1 MLSVDS
7 FLDYLRLE
15 RNYSDK
21 TIESYRNDLT
31 QLEQFIKE
39 SPDTDLEME
48 NAGHEEIRE
57 WIVWLMENGYNA
69 NSVNRKLSAL
79 RSFYKYLLK
88 RGVISVDPMR
98 KISCLK
104 KSKPLPY
111 FLKEDEANAAIDG
124 IDYEDNFIGQRDR
137 MIIEM
142 FYATGIRE
150 SELINLDDADIN
162 LDSSTLKVTGKRN
175 KQRIIPFDEELKS
188 DIQHYIYMRNNEVVR
203 DCDALFTTGE
213 GKRLNAHAVYSL
225 VKKNLS
231 KVTALKKRSP
241 HVLRHTFATAML
253 NNEAE
258 LNAVKELLGHESLAT
273 TQIYTH
279 TTFESLK
286 KTYKQAHPRA

>member
-1 MLSVDS
+1 MSIDS

-21 TIESYRNDLT
+21 TTNSYRNDLT
-31 QLEQFIKE
+31 QFEQFLKE
-39 SPDTDLEME
+39 SPDYGSNVEDASPE
-48 NAGHEEIRE
+48 AVRE
-57 WIVWLMENGYNA
+57 WVVWLMENGYNA

-88 RGVISVDPMR
+88 REVIQTDPMR

-111 FLKEDEANAAIDG
+111 FLKEEEANRAIDEVVY
-124 IDYEDNFIGQRDR
+124 DDNFKGRRDR
-137 MIIEM
+137 LIIEM

-150 SELINLDDADIN
+150 SELIGLNDGDID
-162 LDSSTLKVTGKRN
+162 LDSMTLKVTGKRN
-175 KQRIIPFDEELKS
+175 KQRLVPFDRELKA
-188 DIQHYIYMRNNEVVR
+188 DIQQYIDVRNDEALR
-203 DCDALFTTGE
+203 ESDAFFTREDGR
-213 GKRLNAHAVYSL
+213 RLSASIVYSL

-258 LNAVKELLGHESLAT
+258 LNAVKELLGHESLGT

>member
-69 NSVNRKLSAL
+69 NTVNRKLSAL

-162 LDSSTLKVTGKRN
+162 LDNSTLKVTGKRN

>member
-162 LDSSTLKVTGKRN
+162 LDNSTLKVTGKRN

>member
-162 LDSSTLKVTGKRN
+162 LDNSTLKVTGKRN

-258 LNAVKELLGHESLAT
+258 LNAVKELLGHESLGT

>member
-1 MLSVDS
+1 MSIDS

-21 TIESYRNDLT
+21 TTNSYRNDLT
-31 QLEQFIKE
+31 QFEQFLKE
-39 SPDTDLEME
+39 SPDYGSDV
-48 NAGHEEIRE
+48 EEASPEAVRE
-57 WIVWLMENGYNA
+57 WVVWLMENGYNA

-88 RGVISVDPMR
+88 REAIQTDPMR

-111 FLKEDEANAAIDG
+111 FLKEEEVNRAIDEVS
-124 IDYEDNFIGQRDR
+124 YEDNFKGRRDR
-137 MIIEM
+137 LIIEM

-150 SELINLDDADIN
+150 SELIGLDDADID
-162 LDSSTLKVTGKRN
+162 LDSMTLKVTGKRN
-175 KQRIIPFDEELKS
+175 KQRLVPFDRELKA
-188 DIQHYIYMRNNEVVR
+188 DIQQYIDVRNNEALR
-203 DCDALFTTGE
+203 ESDAFFTREDGR
-213 GKRLNAHAVYSL
+213 RLSAGIVYSL

-258 LNAVKELLGHESLAT
+258 LNAVKELLGHESLGT

>member
-162 LDSSTLKVTGKRN
+162 LDNSTLKVTGKRN

-213 GKRLNAHAVYSL
+213 GKRLNAQAVYSL

>member
-1 MLSVDS
+1 MSIDS

-21 TIESYRNDLT
+21 TTNSYRNDLT
-31 QLEQFIKE
+31 QFEQFLKE
-39 SPDTDLEME
+39 SPDYGSNVEDASPE
-48 NAGHEEIRE
+48 AVRE
-57 WIVWLMENGYNA
+57 WVVWLMENGYNA

-88 RGVISVDPMR
+88 REVIQTDPMR

-111 FLKEDEANAAIDG
+111 FLKEEEANRAIDEVVY
-124 IDYEDNFIGQRDR
+124 DDNFKGRRDR
-137 MIIEM
+137 LIIEM

-150 SELINLDDADIN
+150 SELIGLNDGDID
-162 LDSSTLKVTGKRN
+162 LDSMTLKVTGKRN
-175 KQRIIPFDEELKS
+175 KQRLVPFDRELKA
-188 DIQHYIYMRNNEVVR
+188 DIQQYIDVRNNEALHES
-203 DCDALFTTGE
+203 DAFFTREDGR
-213 GKRLNAHAVYSL
+213 RLTASIVYRL

-258 LNAVKELLGHESLAT
+258 LNAVKELLGHESLGT

>member
-1 MLSVDS
+1 MSIDS

-21 TIESYRNDLT
+21 TTNSYRNDLT
-31 QLEQFIKE
+31 QFEQFLKE
-39 SPDTDLEME
+39 SPDYGSNVEDASPE
-48 NAGHEEIRE
+48 AVRE
-57 WIVWLMENGYNA
+57 WVVWLMENGYNA

-88 RGVISVDPMR
+88 REVIQTDPMR

-111 FLKEDEANAAIDG
+111 FLKEEEANRAIDEVVY
-124 IDYEDNFIGQRDR
+124 DDNFKGRRDR
-137 MIIEM
+137 LIIEM

-150 SELINLDDADIN
+150 SELIGLNDGDID
-162 LDSSTLKVTGKRN
+162 LDSMTLKVTGKRN
-175 KQRIIPFDEELKS
+175 KQRLVPFDRELKA
-188 DIQHYIYMRNNEVVR
+188 DIQQYIDVRNNEALR
-203 DCDALFTTGE
+203 ESDAFFTREDGR
-213 GKRLNAHAVYSL
+213 RLSASIVYSL

-258 LNAVKELLGHESLAT
+258 LNAVKELLGHESLGT

>member
-1 MLSVDS
+1 MSVDS
-7 FLDYLRLE
+7 FLDYLQYE

-21 TIESYRNDLT
+21 TINSYRNDLT

-39 SPDTDLEME
+39 SPDYNSSLET
-48 NAGHEEIRE
+48 AGHEEIRE

-79 RSFYKYLLK
+79 HSFYKYLLK
-88 RGVISVDPMR
+88 NGTIATDPMR
-98 KISCLK
+98 KIKCLK

-111 FLKEDEANAAIDG
+111 FLKESEANRAIDG
-124 IDYEDNFIGQRDR
+124 IDYGDDFKGRRDR
-137 MIIEM
+137 LIIEM

-150 SELINLDDADIN
+150 SELINLHDADIDMN
-162 LDSSTLKVTGKRN
+162 AMTIKVTGKRN
-175 KQRIIPFDEELKS
+175 KQRLIPFDEELKK
-188 DIQHYIYMRNNEVVR
+188 DILDYIELRNDKVQGENG
-203 DCDALFTTGE
+203 ALFVRE
-213 GKRLNAHAVYSL
+213 SGKILNANDVYIL

-231 KVTALKKRSP
+231 KVTTLKKRSP

-253 NNEAE
+253 NNDAE
-258 LNAVKELLGHESLAT
+258 LNAVKELLGHESLGT